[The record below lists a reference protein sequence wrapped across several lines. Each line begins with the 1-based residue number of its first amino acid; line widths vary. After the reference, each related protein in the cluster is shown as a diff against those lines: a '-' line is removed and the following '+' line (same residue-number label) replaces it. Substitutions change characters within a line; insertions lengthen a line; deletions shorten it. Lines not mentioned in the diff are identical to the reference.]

1 MGLLDAILGLF
12 GGPAK
17 VDYGKINPDDVEAYW
32 RVDHDVDQGERAGPA
47 ELAQALAKWG
57 LKDMAHWEKVKEALA
72 VRHNGNPEFAMAASR
87 VQYQAQMASVSSS
100 YQMPPEY
107 ATPPHGITL
116 DRYAAINAR
125 LQLGH
130 PHAAVLADFQLDAG
144 RWAEVDGTWK
154 WRMGPQADAMAA
166 NILSST
172 YFGMHQQAMAA
183 YGRR

>member
-1 MGLLDAILGLF
+1 
-12 GGPAK
+12 
-17 VDYGKINPDDVEAYW
+17 
-32 RVDHDVDQGERAGPA
+32 
-47 ELAQALAKWG
+47 
-57 LKDMAHWEKVKEALA
+57 
-72 VRHNGNPEFAMAASR
+72 MAASR
-87 VQYQAQMASVSSS
+87 VQHEAQMANVAGS

-130 PHAAVLADFQLDAG
+130 PAAAVLAEFHIDGG
-144 RWAEVDGTWK
+144 RWAEVDHTWK

-166 NILSST
+166 NILSSS
-172 YFGMHQQAMAA
+172 YFAMHQQAMAA

>member
-12 GGPAK
+12 GGSAK
-17 VDYGKINPDDVEAYW
+17 IDYGKINPDDIEAYW

-72 VRHNGNPEFAMAASR
+72 VRHNSNPEFAMAASR
-87 VQYQAQMASVSSS
+87 VQYEAQMANMAGS

-125 LQLGH
+125 LELGQ
-130 PHAAVLADFQLDAG
+130 PADAVLADFGLDSG
-144 RWAEVDGTWK
+144 RWVEVDRTWK

-166 NILSST
+166 NILGSS
-172 YFGMHQQAMAA
+172 YFAMHQQAKAA